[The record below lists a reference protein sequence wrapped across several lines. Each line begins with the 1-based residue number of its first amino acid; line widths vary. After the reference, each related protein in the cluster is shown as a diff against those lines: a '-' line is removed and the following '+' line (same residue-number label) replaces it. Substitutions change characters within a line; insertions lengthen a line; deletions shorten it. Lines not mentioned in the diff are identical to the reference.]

1 VPRAAAAIVAA
12 LACAAVTS
20 VATPERA
27 DARMELGV
35 YQDSPVTGVPRLA
48 RTVGGHGTKVISVY
62 VTAGRPLDPAIVRL
76 ARTRRARLMVSWMPD
91 AGRDGSKGARHR
103 LRAVSAG
110 RHDRSLRALVRQ
122 IRGLRPAPILR
133 PMPEPNT
140 PWYAWSGTTKGN
152 SAKAYVKAFRH
163 VRGVTRRSG
172 GRVRVL
178 WAPYVRSVPE
188 APGNAIA
195 DYFPGAAHVDLVGVS
210 GYNFG
215 KKGGLAWADPEPLF
229 ADAYREITALSPKR
243 FWIAETGSTGRG
255 GDKAA
260 WIQALG
266 RLRPAMP
273 LLAGVV
279 WYDVRDR
286 NGDFRIRQSGKTTR
300 AFRALAR
307 TAS

>member
-1 VPRAAAAIVAA
+1 VPRAAAALGAL
-12 LACAAVTS
+12 LACAAVTFAAS
-20 VATPERA
+20 PERA
-27 DARMELGV
+27 DGRVELGV

-48 RTVGGHGTKVISVY
+48 KTVGGHGTKVISVY
-62 VTAGRPLDPAIVRL
+62 VTAGRPLDPRIVKL

-91 AGRDGSKGARHR
+91 AGRDGAKGPRHR
-103 LRAVSAG
+103 LRAVSGG
-110 RHDRSLRALVRQ
+110 RHDRSLRTLIRQ

-152 SAKAYVKAFRH
+152 SATAYVRAFRH
-163 VRGVTRRSG
+163 VRAVSRRSG
-172 GRVRVL
+172 PRVKVL

-188 APGNAIA
+188 RTGNAIA
-195 DYFPGAAHVDLVGVS
+195 DYFPGTRHVDLVGVS

-215 KKGGLAWADPEPLF
+215 AKSGLAWADPEPLF
-229 ADAYREITALSPKR
+229 ADAYREITALAPKR

-260 WIQALG
+260 WIQSLG
-266 RLRPAMP
+266 RLRPSMP

-286 NGDFRIRQSGKTTR
+286 TGDFRIRQSRKTTR

-307 TAS
+307 TAA